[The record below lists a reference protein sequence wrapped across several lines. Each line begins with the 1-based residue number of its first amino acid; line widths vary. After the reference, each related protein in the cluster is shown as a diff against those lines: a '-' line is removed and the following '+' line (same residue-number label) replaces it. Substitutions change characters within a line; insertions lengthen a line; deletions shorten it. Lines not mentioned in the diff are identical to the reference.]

1 MRGSS
6 DLVPEVLRRADGRED
21 GGEEVQA
28 HGELGDVRVVR
39 VLARAARLLRVV
51 PQVRQEQPHH
61 AALALRPHHHL
72 RTRTSYCIF
81 HYLYRNT
88 ALKLSRDR

>member
-1 MRGSS
+1 MVS
-6 DLVPEVLRRADGRED
+6 PEVVRRADGRED

-39 VLARAARLLRVV
+39 VGRGRARGHVV
-51 PQVRQEQPHH
+51 PQVLQEQPHH

-72 RTRTSYCIF
+72 HHTPHSYCRPYICETF
-81 HYLYRNT
+81 LAIAVQVVTQLN
-88 ALKLSRDR
+88 